1 MLLAARGLKQTNAS
15 MRLSVGDADHAGGYS
30 ATTSG
35 DDLAANPLEIVN
47 RGQEQVL
54 ATVNVLAAPLR
65 ALPAGGKGFTIE
77 RKYYTL
83 DGVETDVNQVKQ
95 NDRFVVV
102 LHIVQQNNCAAR
114 IVASDLLPG
123 GFEIDSPKLVG
134 SADLKSFEW
143 LGNAS
148 AAHSEFRADRFVAA
162 FDVRAGGNREFTAA
176 YVVRAVSPGKFT
188 QPAAV
193 VEDMYRPQF
202 TARTAEGQID
212 VSTAQ
217 P

>member
-1 MLLAARGLKQTNAS
+1 MLLAARGVKQSNAS
-15 MRLSVGDADHAGGYS
+15 MRLAVAGADHAGGYS

-35 DDLAANPLEIVN
+35 DDLAAMPLDIVN

-54 ATVNVLAAPLR
+54 ATVNVLATPLT

-77 RKYYTL
+77 RKYHTL
-83 DGVETDVNQVKQ
+83 DGVETDISQVKQ

-102 LHIVQQNNCAAR
+102 LAIVQQNNWQAR
-114 IVASDLLPG
+114 IVVSDLLPG

-148 AAHSEFRADRFVAA
+148 APTGLSPRSMCAQVATGNSA
-162 FDVRAGGNREFTAA
+162 QPMWCALFLRAG
-176 YVVRAVSPGKFT
+176 SPSLLPWLKTCTG
-188 QPAAV
+188 PSLPP
-193 VEDMYRPQF
+193 ERPK
-202 TARTAEGQID
+202 GG
-212 VSTAQ
+212 ST
-217 P
+217 